1 MIGETIITCPVCSSP
16 DLHPYSSVVDHF
28 GNKESFTLKR
38 CAKCDTL
45 ATTPRPQEN
54 EIINYYKS
62 GSYSSHGD
70 SKGYLFDKI
79 YKAIQKINFHRKH
92 NILEKYTLDKR
103 HLDYGCGTGSFI
115 NYLHNR
121 QWNVTGIEP
130 DQRARSLA
138 NEANNAFEVH
148 KSIHDLQADE
158 RYTSISLFHVLEHVH
173 ELKEAMD
180 KLISILDRDGILI
193 LALPNYK
200 SLDSQHYAEHW
211 AGLDVPRH
219 LYHFSQKSVHQ
230 LAKSFGLNIVA
241 THPMTFDSYYV
252 SLLSEQYKN
261 GSRNYIQAFLNGY
274 KSNAAAKKTNEYSSL
289 IYILSK

>member
-1 MIGETIITCPVCSSP
+1 MIGETIITCPICKSS
-16 DLHPYSSVVDHF
+16 DLQPHSTVVDHF
-28 GNKESFTLKR
+28 GNQESFTLKCCR
-38 CAKCDTL
+38 HCDTL
-45 ATTPRPQEN
+45 VTTPRPQEK

-79 YKAIQKINFHRKH
+79 YGTVQKINFKRKH
-92 NILEKYTLDKR
+92 SILKKYTLEKR
-103 HLDYGCGTGSFI
+103 HLDFGCGTGSFL

-130 DQRARSLA
+130 DKQARSLA
-138 NEANNAFEVH
+138 QEGNIAFDVH
-148 KSIHDLQADE
+148 ESLDKLPDDE

-173 ELKEAMD
+173 QLEDTLN
-180 KLISILDRDGILI
+180 KLVSILDRNGILI

-200 SLDSQHYAEHW
+200 SLDSQYYAEQW

-261 GSRNYIQAFLNGY
+261 GSKNYLRAFIHGF
-274 KSNAAAKKTNEYSSL
+274 KSNTSAKKSNEYSSL
-289 IYILSK
+289 IYVLSK